1 MSLLGW
7 LFGKERMQTEYEELV
22 NRAGSL
28 SNSEVGELLAL
39 VTDARNQFEDLYG
52 WNLLEPVSADDVME
66 IVTKI
71 SALRDVAEGL
81 RNPLARYA
89 LDVWYFTAQVDR
101 SDEFRY
107 LTTLLWIE
115 LERGIPFCEAAK
127 ERLSDRG
134 TMLNIARF
142 EQKPAFCLGE

>member
-1 MSLLGW
+1 MSLLNW
-7 LFGKERMQTEYEELV
+7 LFGKERIQTEYEDLV
-22 NRAGSL
+22 RKAGSL
-28 SNSEVGELLAL
+28 SNSEKGEFLAL

-52 WNLLEPVSADDVME
+52 WNLLEQVSAEDVAE

-89 LDVWYFTAQVDR
+89 LDVWYFTAQVNR
-101 SDEFRY
+101 SVEFKY
-107 LTTLLWIE
+107 LTTLLWVE

-127 ERLSDRG
+127 DRLSDRG
-134 TMLNIARF
+134 TMLNIDRYD
-142 EQKPAFCLGE
+142 QKPVFLPQ